1 MCILHEKATPLQ
13 CVAFVSCDMPIVTVI
28 MCDSW
33 VLPNVIIFRKR
44 AVLVLRPSLFGVL
57 QKELCDL
64 DIKEDNSQDKC
75 SRFF

>member
-1 MCILHEKATPLQ
+1 
-13 CVAFVSCDMPIVTVI
+13 MPIVTVI

-44 AVLVLRPSLFGVL
+44 AALVPRPSLFGVL

-75 SRFF
+75 TIFVNLFYLFVSWMAVDYTLY